1 MQSIKF
7 VLLSIILL
15 ATISCGSSSFK
26 QYDEAEAKSNAISQY
41 TEKSPSDSRA
51 EDADA
56 LEKNKS
62 DILNVVETTKIIK
75 TGNLN
80 IEVEN
85 YDESILKIRDIIKQ
99 SQSYIS
105 NEEESHSSYQ
115 MYNTLTIRVPKE
127 KFDELLSKIEKTALS
142 VNSKNINMQDVSEE
156 YVDLTTRLKTKKEVE
171 LRYLDLLKQARSINE
186 ILSVEN
192 ELRVIR
198 EEIEAKEGRVKFL
211 DSQVGYSTL
220 TLYVYQQYD
229 NPYEPGFFN
238 KITKALGT
246 GWEGIKIFIVGI
258 FYIWPFW
265 VILGVFF
272 IWLRWFLKRKKNAKN
287 LK

>member
-1 MQSIKF
+1 MHSIK
-7 VLLSIILL
+7 LILASITLL
-15 ATISCGSSSFK
+15 ATISCGSSAYKES
-26 QYDEAEAKSNAISQY
+26 DEVSAKTNAEY
-41 TEKSPSDSRA
+41 ERA
-51 EDADA
+51 EQSSDASA
-56 LEKNKS
+56 TVESGTVEKNKS
-62 DILNVVETTKIIK
+62 DILNVVETNKIIK

-85 YDESILKIRDIIKQ
+85 YQESIITIRNIIKQ
-99 SQSYIS
+99 TQGYIS
-105 NEEESHSSYQ
+105 NEEENHSSYQ

-127 KFDELLSKIEKTALS
+127 KFDDLLLKIEKSAYK
-142 VNSKNINMQDVSEE
+142 VNSKNVNMQDVSEE

-229 NPYEPGFFN
+229 NPYEPGFIN

-246 GWEGIKIFIVGI
+246 GWEGIKIFVIGI

-265 VILGVFF
+265 VILGAFF
-272 IWLRWFLKRKKNAKN
+272 IWLRWFLKRKKNNK
-287 LK
+287 K

>member
-1 MQSIKF
+1 MNSIKL
-7 VLLSIILL
+7 VLVSILIL

-26 QYDEAEAKSNAISQY
+26 QSDGSPASSSAVY
-41 TEKSPSDSRA
+41 EKEEQS
-51 EDADA
+51 ADA
-56 LEKNKS
+56 SKSVEAGNSSKNKS

-75 TGNLN
+75 TGNIN
-80 IEVEN
+80 IEVEE
-85 YDESILKIRDIIKQ
+85 YETSIVKIRYIIKQ
-99 SQSYIS
+99 SQGYIS
-105 NEEESHSSYQ
+105 NEEESHSSHQ

-127 KFDELLSKIEKTALS
+127 KFDDLLSKIEKSALT
-142 VNSKNINMQDVSEE
+142 VNSKNVNMQDVSEE

-198 EEIEAKEGRVKFL
+198 EEIEAKEGRIKFL

-229 NPYEPGFFN
+229 NPYEPGFIN
-238 KITKALGT
+238 KITKALET
-246 GWEGIKIFIVGI
+246 GWEGIKIFIVGL

-265 VILGVFF
+265 VILGAFF
-272 IWLRWFLKRKKNAKN
+272 IWLRWFLKKKKKAK
-287 LK
+287 K

>member
-1 MQSIKF
+1 MHSIKLIL
-7 VLLSIILL
+7 VSIIIL

-26 QYDEAEAKSNAISQY
+26 QSDGSPASSNTAYAKEEQNADVSKSAGAGNLS
-41 TEKSPSDSRA
+41 EK
-51 EDADA
+51 
-56 LEKNKS
+56 KS
-62 DILNVVETTKIIK
+62 DILNVVETAKIIK

-80 IEVEN
+80 VEVEN
-85 YDESILKIRDIIKQ
+85 YETSIVKIREIIKQ
-99 SQSYIS
+99 SQGYIS
-105 NEEESHSSYQ
+105 NEEENHSSYQ
-115 MYNTLTIRVPKE
+115 IYNTLTIRVPKE
-127 KFDELLSKIEKTALS
+127 KFDDILSKIEKTALT

-171 LRYLDLLKQARSINE
+171 LRYLDILKQARSINE

-229 NPYEPGFFN
+229 NPYKPGFFN
-238 KITKALGT
+238 KIGKALSA
-246 GWEGIKIFIVGI
+246 GWEGIKIFIVGL

-265 VILGVFF
+265 VILGTFF
-272 IWLRWFLKRKKNAKN
+272 IWLSWFLKKKKRAK
-287 LK
+287 K

>member
-1 MQSIKF
+1 MQSIKL
-7 VLLSIILL
+7 VLLSVIIL
-15 ATISCGSSSFK
+15 ASISCSSTSFK
-26 QYDEAEAKSNAISQY
+26 QSDEAEAKSNAISEYAEQA
-41 TEKSPSDSRA
+41 TDASPSEEA
-51 EDADA
+51 GAV
-56 LEKNKS
+56 EKNKS

-85 YDESILKIRDIIKQ
+85 YQTSIVTIRDIIKQ
-99 SQSYIS
+99 SQGYIS

-127 KFDELLSKIEKTALS
+127 KFDDLLSKIEKIALS
-142 VNSKNINMQDVSEE
+142 VNSKNVNMQDVSEE

-229 NPYEPGFFN
+229 NPYEPGFFH
-238 KITKALGT
+238 KISKALGT
-246 GWEGIKIFIVGI
+246 GWEGIKMFVIGI

-265 VILGVFF
+265 VILGAFF
-272 IWLRWFLKRKKNAKN
+272 IWLRWFLKKKKNNK
-287 LK
+287 K